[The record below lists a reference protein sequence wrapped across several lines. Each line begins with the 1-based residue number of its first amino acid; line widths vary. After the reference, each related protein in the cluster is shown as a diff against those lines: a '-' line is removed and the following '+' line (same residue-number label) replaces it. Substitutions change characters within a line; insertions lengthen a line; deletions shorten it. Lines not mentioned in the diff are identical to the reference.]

1 MPKLNLIDILKNT
14 ILEQAP
20 IGMSSDYGEDS
31 KFYTTDTKGKV
42 IPLVQPEVQKDTDVV
57 DNSEFPGIPGEWVKL
72 AKLIASKESSSYT
85 SLNPNTTLEKKGLV
99 NATSKTFKEVQDF
112 LTQKGIS
119 NNAVGRWQ
127 FKNLLDK
134 VKGAGL
140 SETDLFNPT
149 NQNKL
154 FMYLVNNKRSVTID
168 SLKKDLY
175 GSAKRLA
182 MEWSSLPVLQDTTGN
197 SGSVKRGDSYY
208 SDKASIN
215 ADEFESV
222 LKDISN
228 STEEKVS
235 SELIKGDL
243 SSLSTYKRKGEALKK
258 DKYFI
263 LHHTGGRGNAEGVIN
278 TLNTRSVGTCKSGC
292 LGVQWVI
299 DRKGDIY
306 QTLPRGTRGGHIKDS
321 LSHPDVNNNTT
332 QGVEIIGSDDNDI
345 LLNQC
350 LSAYRL
356 IKSLG
361 YSQDNIY
368 GHGEVN
374 PHKHATEGQKGKK
387 FILDNWNNPIDV
399 VISNSKK

>member
-85 SLNPNTTLEKKGLV
+85 SLYPSTTLDKKGLV

-208 SDKASIN
+208 SGKASIN

-235 SELIKGDL
+235 SELISGDL
-243 SSLSTYKRKGEALKK
+243 SSLSTYKRKGEALKN

-263 LHHTGGRGNAEGVIN
+263 LHHTGGRGTAEGVMS
-278 TLNTRSVGTCKSGC
+278 TLNNRGLSV
-292 LGVQWVI
+292 QFII
-299 DRKGDIY
+299 DRQGKIFRG
-306 QTLPRGTRGGHIKDS
+306 LPEGTRASHIKNS
-321 LSHPDVNNNTT
+321 VSHPDVNNNTT
-332 QGVEIIGSDDNDI
+332 QGVEIIGSNDNDI

-356 IKSLG
+356 VKSLG
-361 YSQDNIY
+361 YSSDSIY

-374 PHKHATEGQKGKK
+374 PHKHATEGQKCKK
-387 FILDNWNNPIDV
+387 FILDNWNNPMDV
-399 VISNSKK
+399 VIRNSKS

>member
-57 DNSEFPGIPGEWVKL
+57 DNSDFPGIPGEWVKL

-119 NNAVGRWQ
+119 DNAVGRWQ

-168 SLKKDLY
+168 SIKKDLY

-208 SDKASIN
+208 SGKASIN

-228 STEEKVS
+228 STEESKDSKQLTSKQKSFIGIAKKYIGTPYKWGGSSPNGFDCSGFVNYVYKEYSGTDNFPRTAANLYKKSEKVNK
-235 SELIKGDL
+235 ENLKPGDL
-243 SSLSTYKRKGEALKK
+243 VFFDDTRLGFGVMDHVGIIISPEGSKSIDFIHAGSS
-258 DKYFI
+258 
-263 LHHTGGRGNAEGVIN
+263 TGVTI
-278 TLNTRSVGTCKSGC
+278 
-292 LGVQWVI
+292 
-299 DRKGDIY
+299 
-306 QTLPRGTRGGHIKDS
+306 IKD
-321 LSHPDVNNNTT
+321 
-332 QGVEIIGSDDNDI
+332 
-345 LLNQC
+345 LL
-350 LSAYRL
+350 
-356 IKSLG
+356 
-361 YSQDNIY
+361 
-368 GHGEVN
+368 
-374 PHKHATEGQKGKK
+374 
-387 FILDNWNNPIDV
+387 
-399 VISNSKK
+399 SNSYYSKKIGGYGRYNIGID

>member
-72 AKLIASKESSSYT
+72 AKLITSKESSSYT
-85 SLNPNTTLEKKGLV
+85 SLYPSTTLDKKGLV

-208 SDKASIN
+208 SGKASIN

-235 SELIKGDL
+235 SELISGDL
-243 SSLSTYKRKGEALKK
+243 SSLSTYKRKGEALKN

-263 LHHTGGRGNAEGVIN
+263 LHHTGGRGTAEGVMS
-278 TLNTRSVGTCKSGC
+278 TLNNRGLSV
-292 LGVQWVI
+292 QFII
-299 DRKGDIY
+299 DRQGKIFRG
-306 QTLPRGTRGGHIKDS
+306 LPEGTRASHIKNS
-321 LSHPDVNNNTT
+321 VSHPDVNNNTT
-332 QGVEIIGSDDNDI
+332 QGVEIIGSNDNDI

-356 IKSLG
+356 VKSLG
-361 YSQDNIY
+361 YSSDSIY

-374 PHKHATEGQKGKK
+374 PHKHATEGQKCKK
-387 FILDNWNNPIDV
+387 FILDNWNNPMDV
-399 VISNSKK
+399 VIRNSKS

>member
-85 SLNPNTTLEKKGLV
+85 SLYPSTTLDKKGLV

-208 SDKASIN
+208 SGKASIN

-235 SELIKGDL
+235 SELISSDL
-243 SSLSTYKRKGEALKK
+243 SSLSTYKRKGEALKN

-263 LHHTGGRGNAEGVIN
+263 LHHTGGRGTAEGVMS
-278 TLNTRSVGTCKSGC
+278 TLNNRGLSV
-292 LGVQWVI
+292 QFII
-299 DRKGDIY
+299 DRQGKIFRG
-306 QTLPRGTRGGHIKDS
+306 LPEGTRASHIKNS
-321 LSHPDVNNNTT
+321 VSHPDVNNNTT
-332 QGVEIIGSDDNDI
+332 QGVEIIGSNDNDI

-356 IKSLG
+356 VKS
-361 YSQDNIY
+361 IY

-374 PHKHATEGQKGKK
+374 PHKHATEGQKCKK
-387 FILDNWNNPIDV
+387 FILDNWNNPMDV
-399 VISNSKK
+399 VIRNSKS